1 MKCLGEMIRVGVSED
16 DLIDFD
22 LVWERKLG
30 TTDISIIEQVT
41 IPTPKSKKVE
51 HDDPDLSI
59 YYFPKAHQG
68 RLP

>member
-41 IPTPKSKKVE
+41 IPTTKSKKVE
-51 HDDPDLSI
+51 PDDPDLSI